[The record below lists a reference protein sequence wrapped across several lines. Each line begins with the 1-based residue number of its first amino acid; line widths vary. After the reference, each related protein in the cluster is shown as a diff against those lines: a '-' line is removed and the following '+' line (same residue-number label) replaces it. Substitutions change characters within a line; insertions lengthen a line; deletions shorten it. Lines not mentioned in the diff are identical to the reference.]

1 MLLYFVAQIVQLWP
15 LGALV
20 LIIVQSCDLWHTLI
34 NERFVLRF
42 WGNTS
47 LLSDTT
53 KYYSLILY
61 ISCPSPRIRYS
72 PNKQRICIFKSIWS
86 IIVNMPSRN
95 HSVLIYNH
103 YSNRYENVHLPHT
116 LANVGQCLWDEMVCV
131 SSLCN
136 TFHVTIWFPVE
147 LQEGNARWAVSSP
160 FSLPICGSSPT
171 SPSPTSP
178 PFHYSW
184 ISHNWWPPVVR
195 AERNSSQS
203 LH

>member
-136 TFHVTIWFPVE
+136 NFHVTIWFPVE
-147 LQEGNARWAVSSP
+147 LQEGTAIGADYLVSCWTSRGKCQVGCKLALFSADLWVFPNLP
-160 FSLPICGSSPT
+160 FPNLPSLPLQLDFT
-171 SPSPTSP
+171 
-178 PFHYSW
+178 
-184 ISHNWWPPVVR
+184 
-195 AERNSSQS
+195 
-203 LH
+203 